1 MTFNRTKIIATLGP
15 ATLNPEMMKNLIE
28 AGVDVFRLNFS
39 HISHEKAKEAIDII
53 RNYNTINNLN
63 IALLADLQGPKLRV
77 GQIEDNF
84 MVLQKG
90 DVVTISTLECV
101 GKDKYFSVTYPQLV
115 DDVKDGELL
124 LLDDGNITLRV
135 MRKVALTEIEAIVV
149 YGGVLS
155 SNKGLNLPNTK
166 VSLPCLTKKDLVD
179 LDFALKNDID
189 WVGLSF
195 VRSAADVVELKEIIA
210 KSGVNAKV
218 IAKIEK
224 PEALNEIDEIIKATD
239 AIMVARGD
247 LGVEIEIEKVPL
259 IQKNIVNLCL
269 KYSRPVI
276 IATQMMQSMID
287 NSGPLRAEVTDVA
300 NAVLDGAD
308 ALMLSGETSV
318 GKYPIK
324 VIEMMVKIISE
335 VENEDL
341 IYHKEII
348 PENLDDRFISDSIC
362 FNACK
367 LASRVGAKA
376 LVTLTNSGYTAIKT
390 SSMRPRA
397 SVFAFTSNRK
407 LMPILNMVWG
417 VRCYYYDSTISTD
430 QSFEDIILKLKNDKL
445 LRKGD
450 FIVNTASMPIHEMG
464 MTNAMKLT
472 QID

>member
-15 ATLNPEMMKNLIE
+15 ATLNPEIMKNLIE

-39 HISHEKAKEAIDII
+39 HISHQNAKEAIEIV
-53 RNYNTINNLN
+53 RNYNELNACN

-77 GQIEDNF
+77 GLIEDNF
-84 MVLQKG
+84 MILQKG
-90 DVVTISTLECV
+90 DIVTISTLECV
-101 GKDKYFSVTYPQLV
+101 GKDNYFSVTYPQLV
-115 DDVKDGELL
+115 EDVKDGELL

-135 MRKVALTEIEAIVV
+135 VRKLSLTEIEAIVV

-166 VSLPCLTKKDLVD
+166 VSLPCLTEKDLKD

-195 VRSAADVVELKEIIA
+195 VRSAADVVELKEIIT

-224 PEALNEIDEIIKATD
+224 PEALNEIEEIIKSTD

-300 NAVLDGAD
+300 NAVIDGAD

-318 GKYPIK
+318 GKFPIK

-335 VENEDL
+335 VESENL
-341 IYHKEII
+341 IYNKEIV
-348 PENLDDRFISDSIC
+348 PEDVDERFISDSIC
-362 FNACK
+362 FNSCK
-367 LASRVGAKA
+367 LASRVGAKVIA
-376 LVTLTNSGYTAIKT
+376 TLTNSGYTAIKT
-390 SSMRPRA
+390 SSMRPK
-397 SVFAFTSNRK
+397 SNVFAFTSNKK
-407 LMPILNMVWG
+407 LMSILNLVWG

-430 QSFEDIILKLKNDKL
+430 KSIEDIIQKLKVDNHL
-445 LRKGD
+445 NTGD
-450 FIVNTASMPIHEMG
+450 LIVNTASMPIHEMG
-464 MTNAMKLT
+464 MTNSLKLT
-472 QID
+472 KID